1 MELKSIPDVKN
12 VKKFGFLDAVKLI
25 IGFAFLLLAMIYT
38 SVVQADGFAGS
49 GKLLI
54 IASIFGCYMALN
66 IGANDVANNIG
77 PAVGSRAV
85 SLFWAIVL
93 AAIFELSGALVA
105 GSDVVMTIKKGIV
118 DSDIIISADTNT
130 FIWVMMAAL
139 LGGAVWL
146 NIATFFGAP
155 VSTTHAIVGG
165 VAGAGVAA
173 VGWEI
178 IKWKSLAVIVSSWVL
193 SPFLGGII
201 AVGLLF
207 FIKKT
212 ILFKDD
218 KKSAAKKMVPLLI
231 SFMIFSFV
239 TYILLKGFGN
249 ILNINFVTAVA
260 ISLFVSFLA
269 YFAIKP
275 IITKASDRLPNSRRA
290 VNWLFNIPLV
300 FAAAMLSFAHGAND
314 VSNAVGPLA
323 AIADIV
329 SGGLSNMDANIPF
342 WVMFLGASGIAIGLI
357 LYGPKLVKTVGSE
370 ITELDQVR
378 AFCIAMSAAL
388 TVIVASQLGLP
399 VSSTHTA
406 IGGIF
411 GVGFLREWLLRNT
424 LKEEIELDPK
434 KIHMKAEQKK
444 LEEYKNEL
452 ESLGKL
458 KKVDPLFV
466 KELITKINEEK
477 RLISRITTHKT
488 HNLEITKIEKKALK
502 AVKKHEF
509 VKRSAL
515 KMIIAAWLITV
526 PAVGVLSA
534 MFYYMLRGMML

>member
-38 SVVQADGFAGS
+38 SIAQADGFEGG

-54 IASIFGCYMALN
+54 IAAIFGGYMALN

-85 SLFWAIVL
+85 SLFWAIIL

-118 DSDIIISADTNT
+118 DSDVIVNIDTNT

-146 NIATFFGAP
+146 NVATFFGAP

-173 VGWEI
+173 VGWGI
-178 IKWKSLAVIVSSWVL
+178 VKWKSLAIIVSSWVV
-193 SPFLGGII
+193 SPLLGGVI
-201 AVGLLF
+201 AAGLLF

-212 ILFKDD
+212 ILLKDD
-218 KKSAAKKMVPLLI
+218 KKASAKKIVPPLI
-231 SFMIFSFV
+231 AFMIFSFV
-239 TYILLKGFGN
+239 TYILIKGFGN
-249 ILNINFVTAVA
+249 ILNVNFTTTIL
-260 ISLFVSFLA
+260 ISLIITLLVYFV
-269 YFAIKP
+269 IKP
-275 IITKASDRLPNSRRA
+275 IIIKASDRLPNSRRA

-323 AIADIV
+323 AIADVV
-329 SGGLSNMDANIPF
+329 SGGFSNMNTSIPF
-342 WVMFLGASGIAIGLI
+342 WVMFLGASGIAVGLI

-424 LKEEIELDPK
+424 LKEEIDVDPK
-434 KIHMKAEQKK
+434 KIHIKSEQKK

-458 KKVDPLFV
+458 KKVDPLFI
-466 KELITKINEEK
+466 KELMTKINEEK
-477 RLISRITTHKT
+477 KLISKITT
-488 HNLEITKIEKKALK
+488 HNLEVTKIEKKALK

>member
-12 VKKFGFLDAVKLI
+12 VKNFGVFDAIKLF

-38 SVVQADGFAGS
+38 SVVQVDGFEGS

-93 AAIFELSGALVA
+93 AAVFELSGALVA

-118 DSDIIISADTNT
+118 DSDVIIDVDTNT

-146 NIATFFGAP
+146 NIATFCGAP

-178 IKWKSLAVIVSSWVL
+178 VKWKSL
-193 SPFLGGII
+193 GII
-201 AVGLLF
+201 ASSWIISPLLGGVIAAGLLF
-207 FIKKT
+207 FIKKMV
-212 ILFKDD
+212 LFKED
-218 KKSAAKKMVPLLI
+218 KKMAAKKIVPLLI
-231 SFMIFSFV
+231 AFMVFSFS

-249 ILNINFVTAVA
+249 ILNINFQTALMIGLL
-260 ISLFVSFLA
+260 ISLLS
-269 YFAIKP
+269 YFIVKP
-275 IITKASDRLPNSRRA
+275 LIAKTSDRLPNSRRA

-329 SGGLSNMDANIPF
+329 SGGFGNMNSSIPF

-424 LKEEIELDPK
+424 LKEEIETDPK
-434 KIHMKAEQKK
+434 KVHIKSEQKK

-458 KKVDPLFV
+458 KKVDPLFI
-466 KELITKINEEK
+466 KELMAKINEEK
-477 RLISRITTHKT
+477 RLITKATTH
-488 HNLEITKIEKKALK
+488 NIEITKIEKKALK
-502 AVKKHEF
+502 VVKKHEF

>member
-1 MELKSIPDVKN
+1 MELKSISDVKN
-12 VKKFGFLDAVKLI
+12 VKKFGLFDAVKLI

-38 SVVQADGFAGS
+38 SIAQADGFEGS

-54 IASIFGCYMALN
+54 IAAIFGCYMALN

-93 AAIFELSGALVA
+93 AAIFELSGAMIA
-105 GSDVVMTIKKGIV
+105 GSDVVTTIKKGIV
-118 DSDIIISADTNT
+118 DSEAIINGDTSA
-130 FIWVMMAAL
+130 FIWIMMAAL

-165 VAGAGVAA
+165 VAGAGIAA
-173 VGWEI
+173 VGWHI
-178 IKWKSLAVIVSSWVL
+178 IKWKSLAIIASSWII
-193 SPFLGGII
+193 SPFLGGAI
-201 AVGLLF
+201 AASLLF

-212 ILFKDD
+212 VLLKDD
-218 KKSAAKKMVPLLI
+218 KKTAAKKVVPILI
-231 SFMIFSFV
+231 SFMSFAFA
-239 TYILLKGFGN
+239 TYLLLKGFGN
-249 ILNINFVTAVA
+249 IIRVNFY
-260 ISLFVSFLA
+260 LA
-269 YFAIKP
+269 LTIGLLAGVLTFIIVKP
-275 IITKASDRLPNSRRA
+275 IVVKTSDRLPNSRRA
-290 VNWLFNIPLV
+290 VNWLFNAPLV
-300 FAAAMLSFAHGAND
+300 FSAAMLSFAHGAND
-314 VSNAVGPLA
+314 VANAIGPLA
-323 AIADIV
+323 AIADIIN
-329 SGGLSNMDANIPF
+329 GGFGAINANIPF

-424 LKEEIELDPK
+424 LKEGIALDPTK
-434 KIHMKAEQKK
+434 VHIESEQKK

-477 RLISRITTHKT
+477 KLISKVT
-488 HNLEITKIEKKALK
+488 EYDFEVTKIEKKALK

>member
-1 MELKSIPDVKN
+1 MELKSISDVKN
-12 VKKFGFLDAVKLI
+12 VKKFGFLDAAKLL

-38 SVVQADGFAGS
+38 SIVQADGFAGS

-54 IASIFGCYMALN
+54 IAAIFGCYMALN

-85 SLFWAIVL
+85 SLFWAIIL

-118 DSDIIISADTNT
+118 DSDAIVGADTST

-146 NIATFFGAP
+146 NVATFFGAP

-165 VAGAGVAA
+165 VAGAGIAA
-173 VGWEI
+173 VGWGI
-178 IKWKSLAVIVSSWVL
+178 VKWKSLAIIVSSWII
-193 SPFLGGII
+193 SPLLGGVI
-201 AVGLLF
+201 AAGLLF

-212 ILFKDD
+212 ILLKDD
-218 KKSAAKKMVPLLI
+218 KKTAAKKIVPSLI
-231 SFMIFSFV
+231 VFMIFSFI

-249 ILNINFVTAVA
+249 ILNISFFTAIA
-260 ISLFVSFLA
+260 MSFSISLVV
-269 YFAIKP
+269 YFIIKP
-275 IITKASDRLPNSRRA
+275 LIVMASDKLPNSRRA
-290 VNWLFNIPLV
+290 INRLFNIPLV

-329 SGGLSNMDANIPF
+329 SGGFSNMNANIPF
-342 WVMFLGASGIAIGLI
+342 WVMFMGASGIAIGLI

-424 LKEEIELDPK
+424 LKEDIETDPK
-434 KIHMKAEQKK
+434 KIHIESEEKK

-458 KKVDPLFV
+458 KKVDPLFI

-477 RLISRITTHKT
+477 KLISKITA

>member
-12 VKKFGFLDAVKLI
+12 VKKFGFFDAVKLI
-25 IGFAFLLLAMIYT
+25 IGFVFLLLAMIYT
-38 SVVQADGFAGS
+38 SIVQADGFEGG

-54 IASIFGCYMALN
+54 IAAIFGCYMALN

-85 SLFWAIVL
+85 SLFWAIIL

-105 GSDVVMTIKKGIV
+105 GSDVAMTIKKGIV
-118 DSDIIISADTNT
+118 DSDIILSMDTSI
-130 FIWVMMAAL
+130 FIWIMMAAL

-173 VGWEI
+173 VGWGI
-178 IKWKSLAVIVSSWVL
+178 VKWKSLAIIASSWII
-193 SPFLGGII
+193 SPLLGGVI
-201 AVGLLF
+201 AAGLLF

-212 ILFKDD
+212 ILFRED
-218 KKSAAKKMVPLLI
+218 KKAAAKKIVPVLI
-231 SFMIFSFV
+231 AFMFFSFT
-239 TYILLKGFGN
+239 TYILLKGFKN
-249 ILNINFVTAVA
+249 ILNINFQTAIA
-260 ISLFVSFLA
+260 ISLFISCLA
-269 YFAIKP
+269 YFIVKP
-275 IITKASDRLPNSRRA
+275 IVIKTSDRLPNSRRA
-290 VNWLFNIPLV
+290 INWLFNIPLV

-329 SGGLSNMDANIPF
+329 SGGFSSMSSNIPF
-342 WVMFLGASGIAIGLI
+342 WVMFLGASGIAIGLV

-424 LKEEIELDPK
+424 LKEEIETDPK
-434 KIHMKAEQKK
+434 KVHIKSEQKK

-458 KKVDPLFV
+458 KKVDPLFI
-466 KELITKINEEK
+466 KELMAKISEEK
-477 RLISRITTHKT
+477 RLISKVTT

-526 PAVGVLSA
+526 PVVGVLSA

>member
-12 VKKFGFLDAVKLI
+12 VKKFGFFDAVKLV

-38 SVVQADGFAGS
+38 SIAQADGFAGN

-54 IASIFGCYMALN
+54 IAAIFGCYMALN

-93 AAIFELSGALVA
+93 AAVFELSGALIA
-105 GSDVVMTIKKGIV
+105 GADVVTTIKKGIV
-118 DSDIIISADTNT
+118 DATLFSDPQV

-139 LGGAVWL
+139 LGSAVWL
-146 NIATFFGAP
+146 NIATFIGAP

-165 VAGAGVAA
+165 VAGAGIAA
-173 VGWEI
+173 TGWY
-178 IKWKSLAVIVSSWVL
+178 IVQWGNL
-193 SPFLGGII
+193 GII
-201 AVGLLF
+201 ASSWIISPLLGGVIAAGLLF
-207 FIKKT
+207 FIKKS
-212 ILFKDD
+212 ILLKND
-218 KKSAAKKMVPLLI
+218 KKTAAKKIVPPLI
-231 SFMIFSFV
+231 AFMIFSFL

-249 ILNINFVTAVA
+249 ILKIDFSTALIA
-260 ISLFVSFLA
+260 SLLISLTA
-269 YFAIKP
+269 YFIIKP
-275 IITKASDRLPNSRRA
+275 IIIKASDRLPNSRRA

-329 SGGLSNMDANIPF
+329 SGGLSNMDSNIPF
-342 WVMFLGASGIAIGLI
+342 WVMFLGASGIAIGLM

-399 VSSTHTA
+399 ISSTHTA

-424 LKEEIELDPK
+424 LKEEIETDPK
-434 KIHMKAEQKK
+434 KIHVKSEQKK

-458 KKVDPLFV
+458 KKVDPLFI
-466 KELITKINEEK
+466 KELMTKINEEK
-477 RLISRITTHKT
+477 RLISKITT
-488 HNLEITKIEKKALK
+488 HNLEVTKIEKKAIK

>member
-12 VKKFGFLDAVKLI
+12 VKKFGFLDAAKLI

-93 AAIFELSGALVA
+93 AAIFELSGALIA

-118 DSDIIISADTNT
+118 DSDAIISTDTRT

-173 VGWEI
+173 VGWGI
-178 IKWKSLAVIVSSWVL
+178 IKWKSLTIIVSSWII

-201 AVGLLF
+201 AAGLLLF
-207 FIKKT
+207 MKKT
-212 ILFKDD
+212 VLLKDD
-218 KKSAAKKMVPLLI
+218 KKLAAKKIVPPLI

-249 ILNINFVTAVA
+249 IFNINFLTAVM
-260 ISLFVSFLA
+260 ISLFISLLA
-269 YFAIKP
+269 YFIIKP
-275 IITKASDRLPNSRRA
+275 LIVKASDRLPNSRRA
-290 VNWLFNIPLV
+290 VNWLFNVPLV

-329 SGGLSNMDANIPF
+329 SGGFSNMDANIPF

-424 LKEEIELDPK
+424 LKEEIEIDPK
-434 KIHMKAEQKK
+434 KIHIKAEQKK

-477 RLISRITTHKT
+477 RLISKITAHKT

>member
-38 SVVQADGFAGS
+38 SIVQVDGFEGS

-54 IASIFGCYMALN
+54 IAAIFGCYMALN

-85 SLFWAIVL
+85 SLFWAIIL

-118 DSDIIISADTNT
+118 DSDAIVGTDTST

-173 VGWEI
+173 VGWGI
-178 IKWKSLAVIVSSWVL
+178 VKWKSLAIIVSSWIV
-193 SPFLGGII
+193 SPLLGGVI
-201 AVGLLF
+201 AAGLLL

-212 ILFKDD
+212 ILLKND
-218 KKSAAKKMVPLLI
+218 KKTAAKKIVPPLI
-231 SFMIFSFV
+231 VFMIFSFI

-249 ILNINFVTAVA
+249 ILNISFFTSVIISFF
-260 ISLFVSFLA
+260 ISLLV
-269 YFAIKP
+269 YFIIKP
-275 IITKASDRLPNSRRA
+275 LIVRTSDRLPNSRRA
-290 VNWLFNIPLV
+290 INRLFNIPLV

-329 SGGLSNMDANIPF
+329 SGGFSNMNASIPF
-342 WVMFLGASGIAIGLI
+342 WVMFMGASGIAIGLI

-424 LKEEIELDPK
+424 LKEDMETDPK
-434 KIHMKAEQKK
+434 KIHIKSEEKK

-477 RLISRITTHKT
+477 KLISKITT

>member
-1 MELKSIPDVKN
+1 MELKFIPDVKN
-12 VKKFGFLDAVKLI
+12 AKKFGFHDFVKLLI
-25 IGFAFLLLAMIYT
+25 SVAFLLLAMIYT
-38 SVVQADGFAGS
+38 SIVQADGFEGG

-54 IASIFGCYMALN
+54 IAAIFGGYMALN

-77 PAVGSRAV
+77 PAVGSRAI

-93 AAIFELSGALVA
+93 AAIFELSGALIA
-105 GSDVVMTIKKGIV
+105 GSDVVTTIKKGIV
-118 DSDIIISADTNT
+118 DSDAIIGGDTTT
-130 FIWVMMAAL
+130 FIWIMMAAL

-173 VGWEI
+173 IGWSVV
-178 IKWKSLAVIVSSWVL
+178 KWKSLALIASSWVI
-193 SPFLGGII
+193 SPLMGGLI
-201 AVGLLF
+201 AAGLLY
-207 FIKKT
+207 FIKRT
-212 ILFKDD
+212 VLMKDD
-218 KKSAAKKMVPLLI
+218 KKSAAKKIVPLLVGFM
-231 SFMIFSFV
+231 SFAFG
-239 TYILLKGFGN
+239 TYIILKGLKN
-249 ILNINFVTAVA
+249 ILPMSFGAALSVGVVIGVAVF
-260 ISLFVSFLA
+260 FVSRPLVA
-269 YFAIKP
+269 R
-275 IITKASDRLPNSRRA
+275 TSDRLPNSRRA

-300 FAAAMLSFAHGAND
+300 FSAALLSFAHGAND
-314 VSNAVGPLA
+314 VANAVGPLA
-323 AIADIV
+323 AIADLV
-329 SGGLSNMDANIPF
+329 RGGVGQMSATIPF
-342 WVMFLGASGIAIGLI
+342 WVMFIGAAGIAVGLM

-378 AFCIAMSAAL
+378 AFCIAMAAAL
-388 TVIVASQLGLP
+388 TVIIASQLGLP

-411 GVGFLREWLLRNT
+411 GVGFLREWLMRNT
-424 LKEEIELDPK
+424 LKEEVALDPAK
-434 KIHMKAEQKK
+434 VHIEEEQKK
-444 LEEYKNEL
+444 LDEYKTEL

-458 KKVDPLFV
+458 KNVDPIFI

-477 RLISRITTHKT
+477 RLISQVTASD
-488 HNLEITKIEKKALK
+488 LELTKIEKKALK
-502 AVKKHEF
+502 AVKKHEY

-526 PAVGVLSA
+526 PVVGVLSA